1 MIDEEP
7 KKKLLEELEKTGNVY
22 FACLKTGVPRS
33 TFYRWCKKF
42 PEFKALTKAVI
53 KNGRENSCDI
63 AEYALMKKV
72 KEGDFN
78 AIKYLLSHN
87 SPRYKPQKQT
97 STVIMKHQSN
107 KKEPVDDKAFTIDDI
122 EKIARGEYEI
132 ISDEEATALKA
143 ERERNEKEKRKV

>member
-1 MIDEEP
+1 MIYEEP

-78 AIKYLLSHN
+78 AIKYMLTHN
-87 SPRYKPQKQT
+87 SPRYKPQKQS
-97 STVIMKHQSN
+97 STVIMKHQSDR
-107 KKEPVDDKAFTIDDI
+107 KESEPEKALTIEDI
-122 EKIARGEYEI
+122 EKLARGDYEI
-132 ISDEEATALKA
+132 MSDEEVAALRTK
-143 ERERNEKEKRKV
+143 RERNKK